1 MGKRYYWLK
10 LFEDFFTSK
19 RIKKLRSI
27 AGGDTFTIIYLKMQL
42 KALKTEGYLYYDGF
56 LEDFAEE
63 LALDLDEDPDNVRVT
78 IKYLLSVGLLETN
91 DGEAYKLPYLELC
104 TGSESDSTERVRR
117 HRERQAQLAPPKPEP
132 KTNAERQNAHR
143 AKKACEEAGH
153 VPLTDDATNKKRY
166 GGNYYVCLRR
176 DGFQCAICGSKEN
189 LCLHHIDGYF
199 EDKPENNAANKMVT
213 LCRKCH
219 SNVHA
224 GRAIPQEVLET
235 IEYSTVRNESNE
247 VCNVTVT
254 TSERNGNVEKEIEK
268 EIETDKEKEYIAEQ
282 TRHDVSGHPGD
293 SLRTKKD
300 NVQQEKRDGLA
311 ETSRQIIA
319 HLNEVAGTAYKS
331 NSKATLRHISARLNE
346 GYLLEEFYAVIDK
359 KWREWGGSDMEK
371 YMRPETLFG
380 SKFEGYL
387 NEPETQKKKKGGTQQ
402 TSGPV
407 DWDAY
412 V

>member
-1 MGKRYYWLK
+1 MGKRFYWLK

-27 AGGDTFTIIYLKMQL
+27 AGGDTYTIIYLKMQL

-56 LEDFAEE
+56 LGDFAEE
-63 LALDLDEDPDNVRVT
+63 LAFDLDEEADNVRVT
-78 IKYLLSVGLLETN
+78 INYLLNVGLLETN
-91 DGEAYKLPYLELC
+91 DDKAYKLPYLDIC
-104 TGSESDSTERVRR
+104 TGSETAGAERVRR
-117 HRERQAQLAPPKPEP
+117 HRQKV
-132 KTNAERQNAHR
+132 
-143 AKKACEEAGH
+143 KALQGN
-153 VPLTDDATNKKRY
+153 TD
-166 GGNYYVCLRR
+166 
-176 DGFQCAICGSKEN
+176 
-189 LCLHHIDGYF
+189 
-199 EDKPENNAANKMVT
+199 VT
-213 LCRKCH
+213 
-219 SNVHA
+219 
-224 GRAIPQEVLET
+224 EVKHL
-235 IEYSTVRNESNE
+235 
-247 VCNVTVT
+247 
-254 TSERNGNVEKEIEK
+254 GNVEKEIEK

-282 TRHDVSGHPGD
+282 TRHGASGHPED

-300 NVQQEKRDGLA
+300 NVQQEKKDGLT

-387 NEPETQKKKKGGTQQ
+387 NEPETQKKKKGGTKQ
-402 TSGPV
+402 TSGAV